1 MVGGPLLT
9 RLMRLRLLILAQ
21 GLFAGV
27 DRLCLAL
34 LVCLISTAAAAGTT
48 NRPAADPA
56 PSFTRH
62 ANTNSPWERL
72 VLIGAS
78 VTAGF
83 TESEPFGGPKTRPLR
98 LNRYVDAALAVP
110 HEPARN
116 LASAFVF
123 LQPESASRKQIDD
136 ALKAQPTLVLGL
148 DFLFWFCYGDGNTDA
163 ERLQR
168 FDQGLKLL
176 ESFKCPLVLGDL
188 PDASAAVNRQLR
200 PDQIPTPRAL
210 AAANHRL
217 REWAA
222 GRRQVAIL
230 PLSSFM
236 RTTLRNQS
244 LRVHRHV
251 LPAGKTLALLQEDR
265 LHPSATGAA
274 FLAVSL
280 LDAFQATRRGSPDGE
295 VRWDPDEVFRLGSAA
310 AAHAA
315 GN

>member
-1 MVGGPLLT
+1 M
-9 RLMRLRLLILAQ
+9 
-21 GLFAGV
+21 
-27 DRLCLAL
+27 
-34 LVCLISTAAAAGTT
+34 
-48 NRPAADPA
+48 
-56 PSFTRH
+56 
-62 ANTNSPWERL
+62 
-72 VLIGAS
+72 LIGAS

-116 LASAFVF
+116 FASAFVF

-148 DFLFWFCYGDGNTDA
+148 DFLFWFCYGDGNNDE

-168 FDQGLKLL
+168 FNQGLKLL

-200 PDQIPTPRAL
+200 PDQVPTPRAL
-210 AAANHRL
+210 AAANRRL
-217 REWAA
+217 RAWAA
-222 GRRQVAIL
+222 GRHQVAIL

-244 LRVHRHV
+244 LRVHRQV

-265 LHPSATGAA
+265 LHPSASGAA

-280 LDAFQATRRGSPDGE
+280 LDAFQSTRRGSPDGE

>member
-1 MVGGPLLT
+1 MVRCPLLT
-9 RLMRLRLLILAQ
+9 RLMRLRLLISSRR
-21 GLFAGV
+21 LFAGIG
-27 DRLCLAL
+27 RLRPAL
-34 LVCLISTAAAAGTT
+34 LACLVTAAAVASTT
-48 NRPAADPA
+48 NRPTVDPT
-56 PSFTRH
+56 PSLPRQ
-62 ANTNSPWERL
+62 ASTNSPWERI

-83 TESEPFGGPKTRPLR
+83 TESEPFGGPKTHPLR

-136 ALKAQPTLVLGL
+136 ALRAQPTLVLGL
-148 DFLFWFCYGDGNTDA
+148 DFLFWFCYGDGNTDD

-168 FDQGLKLL
+168 FNQGLKLL
-176 ESFKCPLVLGDL
+176 ESFKCPVVLGDL

-210 AAANHRL
+210 AAANRRL

-222 GRRQVAIL
+222 GRHQVAIL

-244 LRVHRHV
+244 LRVHRQV
-251 LPAGKTLALLQEDR
+251 LPAGKTLGLLQADR

-274 FLAVSL
+274 FLAVTL
-280 LDAFQATRRGSPDGE
+280 LDTFQSTRRGSPDGE